1 MQALEAQGLT
11 TKVTEID
18 ASSPTEITMLYDGR
32 LRATMLINADF
43 SRKMVIFRQI
53 ADLLGDQRTGT
64 VNLKTTDAYYSP
76 GG

>member
-1 MQALEAQGLT
+1 
-11 TKVTEID
+11 
-18 ASSPTEITMLYDGR
+18 MLYDGR
-32 LRATMLINADF
+32 LRVTMLINADF

-64 VNLKTTDAYYSP
+64 VNLKTADAYYSP